1 MGVVHGYLLIKLAKY
16 CAYLGLLLFFQ
27 ALIFFGEVL
36 LFMNWAPVGD
46 MVLVRQKHFSISSVI
61 VIEYDGPWLIR
72 VFEQV
77 LLFIQN
83 ISSILIG

>member
-16 CAYLGLLLFFQ
+16 CAYLVLLLFFQ

-46 MVLVRQKHFSISSVI
+46 MVLVRQKHSEFLNKYYYSFKIF
-61 VIEYDGPWLIR
+61 PQ
-72 VFEQV
+72 F
-77 LLFIQN
+77 
-83 ISSILIG
+83 